1 MTSFGNVCL
10 SALYEAGYPVVPY
23 VNAHEHPGS
32 ISLVMVPAVITHVQ
46 TLAVPI
52 GLGVKE
58 SARSREAFAAYTAE
72 RKAVNA
78 RRPSTEGIS
87 RLEYLT
93 VRVVT

>member
-52 GLGVKE
+52 GLGVKNPPVPEKPSPPTPLNGRLWTRGDHPPRE
-58 SARSREAFAAYTAE
+58 S
-72 RKAVNA
+72 VDL
-78 RRPSTEGIS
+78 ST
-87 RLEYLT
+87 
-93 VRVVT
+93 